1 MKIQNLK
8 KLFFVFAL
16 ILVAGVAVTGCMN
29 RNVDESGSATPSVMP
44 SYMPQG
50 NATNG
55 ANGSAAGSAT
65 DGAAAQSGAGR
76 FDWTKNAAQIE
87 AQIAQISEISEAR
100 VVVTGNTALVG
111 VKFSNAYQGEMT
123 ERIRE
128 MIAAEVMK
136 ADPEIQ
142 TVAVTA
148 EEDDV
153 KGVYDISDRTLMG
166 AEMDTLKEDINEIVR
181 NATTLR

>member
-55 ANGSAAGSAT
+55 ANGSAT
-65 DGAAAQSGAGR
+65 DGAAAQNGASR

-87 AQIAQISEISEAR
+87 AQISQISEVSEAR

-136 ADPEIQ
+136 ADPEIT

-148 EEDDV
+148 EEEDV
-153 KGVYDISDRTLMG
+153 NGVYDISDRTLMG